1 MEACISFVIS
11 LVRYHDFAGRAW
23 AEGNGSL
30 HRAAIRGLRRG
41 NGLYIWA
48 MPLVMI
54 YLDRIRVLN
63 KQKKKKK
70 KNRLGAARSSPT
82 SARRC
87 AHAGKPAVQCTM
99 MRPKKKKNKN
109 ESHTPRNDP

>member
-1 MEACISFVIS
+1 MCVSFVIS
-11 LVRYHDFAGRAW
+11 LVCYHDFAGRTW

-30 HRAAIRGLRRG
+30 HRAAICGLRRG

-54 YLDRIRVLN
+54 YLGRIRVLN

-70 KNRLGAARSSPT
+70 KLRQPT
-82 SARRC
+82 SAVFR
-87 AHAGKPAVQCTM
+87 T
-99 MRPKKKKNKN
+99 
-109 ESHTPRNDP
+109 